1 MGGEVG
7 EVTKRI
13 LKILYAIENCQVL
26 SAIKKG
32 FLLIIPIVLT
42 GSFALLLLNLPIPAY
57 QGFLESLCDGQIG
70 RAHV

>member
-1 MGGEVG
+1 M
-7 EVTKRI
+7 TKRI

-57 QGFLESLCDGQIG
+57 QGFLESLDRPCAGSFTV
-70 RAHV
+70 HH